1 MTEVPEQSR
10 YGSAS
15 RLWAT
20 VAAVVL
26 VVVGAFGAW
35 RAAVTGADFMYD
47 LEQAR
52 SALARTDP
60 VIVDPHTRRLS
71 QEVVLVIVDG
81 LRLDASRKMRYLAT
95 LREQGVD
102 GRATSHYPSWSRPNY
117 VSILTGVPPQASG
130 VRTNRHYT
138 PVPIDSLMDRVRDA
152 GLHSAVASEYSPMP
166 AIFLRPVDPAQRA
179 QVDQV
184 DIDVAMEK
192 EEGDDL
198 PPMPE
203 LELRSP
209 FDDGRYTPWP
219 GGLVDAARAQLAT
232 GHDLQ
237 VILISIVDAAG
248 HKEGAASEEYA
259 AAVQM
264 ADRRLSRLLP
274 PLDLTKTTV
283 IVLADHGHTG
293 PGGHGGVEPEVLNVP
308 LVMIGAG
315 VRPGSEPQ
323 GARLID
329 VAPTVAAL
337 LGMPA
342 PGHGLGRT
350 LTEVLDLTPEE
361 IAARQDAD
369 ARRLAV
375 TERVVRESRAQ
386 TLLGE
391 LAHRGRRLA
400 VVGVMGAALI
410 VLAWWLHG
418 RRGVRFSWKSMLLG
432 VPVFFVVYYAMIAA
446 LGQRF
451 SPSFLPERGHIAL
464 ELARYGVIGVAAH
477 VLAQWI
483 VLRRRHNLADRL
495 ALANGNALVGFGL
508 TMVPA
513 GLMWAFFPPPYVE
526 VPGPRLL
533 VLLPA
538 VQVAL
543 ALYAIAV
550 SLALIAEV
558 VVFFARALDPHVRL
572 ARLERAT
579 ARIKA
584 KLDADGRGISIV
596 SLDGAL
602 PDQRAR
608 RRGGWW
614 RRARARDD
622 AQRDQDAGSK

>member
-1 MTEVPEQSR
+1 MRDVPVQAR

-26 VVVGAFGAW
+26 VFVGAVGAW
-35 RAAVTGADFMYD
+35 RSAMTGADFMYD

-52 SALARTDP
+52 SALARSEP

-71 QEVVLVIVDG
+71 QHVIVIIIDG
-81 LRLDASRKMRYLAT
+81 LRLDSSRQMRYLAT
-95 LREQGVD
+95 LRTQGVD
-102 GRATSHYPSWSRPNY
+102 GRAVSHYPTWSRPNY

-138 PVPIDSLMDRVRDA
+138 PVALDSLMDRVHDA
-152 GLHSAVASEYSPMP
+152 GLHSASASEYSPLP
-166 AIFLRPVDPAQRA
+166 ALFLRPVDPSQRA
-179 QVDQV
+179 EVDRV
-184 DIDVAMEK
+184 DIDVAMTDED
-192 EEGDDL
+192 EE
-198 PPMPE
+198 PQAMPE

-219 GGLVDAARAQLAT
+219 GGLVDAMRAQLAI

-237 VILISIVDAAG
+237 VVLISVVDAAG
-248 HKEGAASEEYA
+248 HAEGAASEEYA
-259 AAVQM
+259 AAVQVS
-264 ADRRLSRLLP
+264 DRRLARVLP
-274 PLDLTKTTV
+274 AVDLTRDTV
-283 IVLADHGHTG
+283 IITADHGHTD
-293 PGGHGGVEPEVLNVP
+293 PGGHGGVEPEVVDVP
-308 LVMIGAG
+308 LVMVGAG
-315 VRPGSEPQ
+315 LRAGSEPLD
-323 GARLID
+323 ARLID
-329 VAPTVAAL
+329 IAPTVSAL
-337 LGMPA
+337 LGLPA

-350 LTEVLDLTPEE
+350 LTEVLDLTPDE
-361 IAARQDAD
+361 IAARQRAD
-369 ARRLAV
+369 AERLAI
-375 TERVVRESRAQ
+375 TERIVRESRAQ

-400 VVGVMGAALI
+400 AVALI
-410 VLAWWLHG
+410 GAMLIGLALLLHS
-418 RRGVRFSWKSMLLG
+418 RRGVRFSWRAALLG
-432 VPVFFVVYYAMIAA
+432 VPAFFVVYYAMIAA

-464 ELARYGVIGVAAH
+464 ELARYGVIGVGAH
-477 VLAQWI
+477 VLAQWF
-483 VLRRRHNLADRL
+483 VLRRQHNLADRL

-533 VLLPA
+533 MLLPA

-550 SLALIAEV
+550 LLALIIEV
-558 VVFFARALDPHVRL
+558 VVFFARALDPQVRL
-572 ARLERAT
+572 QRLERAT

-584 KLDADGRGISIV
+584 RLDADSRGITIV
-596 SLDGAL
+596 SLDGPL
-602 PDQRAR
+602 PEQHHRRGVLARWWRAWR
-608 RRGGWW
+608 RRS
-614 RRARARDD
+614 RDP
-622 AQRDQDAGSK
+622 RP